1 MADYYDILGVKK
13 NASEKEIKSAFKK
26 LARKYHPD
34 VNPGDKS
41 AEEKFKQVSEA
52 YDILSDKKKRAQY
65 DRVGHEAWKAGYKE
79 GAPPP
84 PGGGGFSWGSGFPGA
99 ENVHFYNSGQG
110 GFSDMDLED
119 LFGGIFTGRG
129 RRRRQGP
136 VRGEDSLSRLA
147 IPMLDAVEGGERRIT
162 LSTAAGGQETLTV
175 KIPQGIAE
183 GQKIRLAGKGSPG
196 FSGGPS
202 GDLLIEIVYEPD
214 QRFERDGAN
223 LTTVVNVPLSLAAL
237 GGEIKVPTLEGG
249 ADMKI
254 PAGTQGGQRLRL
266 KGKGLPKKGGGR
278 GDLFARIR
286 VQVPKKLDGAGRELI
301 EKLKK
306 YE

>member
-13 NASEKEIKSAFKK
+13 GASDKELKSAFKK

-52 YDILSDKKKRAQY
+52 YDILSDNKKRAQY
-65 DRVGHEAWKAGYKE
+65 DRVGHEAWKAGFKE

-84 PGGGGFSWGSGFPGA
+84 GGGGGFSWGGFPGA
-99 ENVHFYNSGQG
+99 ENVHFYGSGQG

-147 IPMLDAVEGGERRIT
+147 IPMLDAIRGGERRIT
-162 LSTAAGGQETLTV
+162 LSTPAGGQESLTV
-175 KIPQGIAE
+175 KIPKGIVE

-196 FSGGPS
+196 FSGGPA
-202 GDLLIEIVYEPD
+202 GDLLIEIVYDPD
-214 QRFERDGAN
+214 PRFERDGAN
-223 LTTVVNVPLSLAAL
+223 LTTEVKVPMSLAAL
-237 GGEIKVPTLEGG
+237 GGEIKIPTLEGG

-266 KGKGLPKKGGGR
+266 KGKGLPSRGGGR

-286 VQVPKKLDGAGRELI
+286 VQVPKRLDDEGKELI